1 MFNPSATACRSGRI
15 YSWVKTLSQDGRA
28 LAPDTISAS
37 LLVRILRAA
46 VAEGADKRAL
56 LAAVGIDEVRLRNPL
71 SRLSAPLALR
81 FFSVLEQYFKDPSI
95 HLRLGDKAAM
105 QNFSDL
111 GYATRLE
118 ANLASVIEANVGIQ
132 ILRQNMFR
140 TTFEP
145 AGKPP
150 YLIWECHPDFVVS
163 YAPFI
168 EFSVSTYARLSRQI
182 LGERPLLRALH
193 FQHKPRFAVSK
204 YEEAFGCTVEFSKPA
219 TRMEIA
225 ARQVFRPSPHANP
238 RLFDAATKRYQ
249 QPANWMAEGREH
261 LAYSYFYLSNEI
273 DKSPPTLDRMAQSF
287 GMSERTLRRKLVEE
301 NYPFRELVDLVRQ
314 DLCKLYFLEDQRTL
328 SEIALLLGY
337 SELSAFTRAFKR
349 WFGHAPSKR

>member
-1 MFNPSATACRSGRI
+1 MFNPSATACRSSRI
-15 YSWVKTLSQDGRA
+15 YRWVKTLSQDARV

-46 VAEGADKRAL
+46 VAEGGDKRAL
-56 LAAVGIDEVRLRNPL
+56 LSAVGIDEARLRNPL

-81 FFSVLEQYFKDPSI
+81 FFNVVEQHFKDPSI
-95 HLRLGDKAAM
+95 HLRLGEKAAM

-111 GYATRLE
+111 GFATRLE

-132 ILRQNMFR
+132 ILRQNIYR

-145 AGKPP
+145 TDKPP
-150 YLIWECHPDFVVS
+150 FLTWECHPDFVVP
-163 YAPFI
+163 YAPMI
-168 EFSVSTYARLSRQI
+168 EFSVATYARLSGQI

-193 FQHKPRFAVSK
+193 FQHKPRFAVAK
-204 YEEAFGCTVEFSKPA
+204 YEAAFGCAVEFSKPT

-225 ARQVFRPSPHANP
+225 ARQLFRPSPLANP
-238 RLFDAATKRYQ
+238 RLFDAAIQRYQ
-249 QPANWMAEGREH
+249 QPADWMAQGRQH
-261 LAYSYFYLSNEI
+261 LAYSYFYLSTEI
-273 DKSPPTLDRMAQSF
+273 DKSPPTLDRMAKSF

-314 DLCKLYFLEDQRTL
+314 DLCKLYFMEDQRSL

-337 SELSAFTRAFKR
+337 SDLSAFTRAYKR
-349 WFGHAPSKR
+349 WFGHAPSKS